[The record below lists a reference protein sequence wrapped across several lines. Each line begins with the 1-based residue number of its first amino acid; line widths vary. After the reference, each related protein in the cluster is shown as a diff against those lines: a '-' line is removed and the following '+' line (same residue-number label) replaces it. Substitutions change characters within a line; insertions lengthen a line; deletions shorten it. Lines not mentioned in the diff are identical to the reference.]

1 MYSTFKRT
9 LAILFL
15 MVSASL
21 SAQTIVYVNASATG
35 LNDGSSWTNAYT
47 QLVDAA
53 ATAPA
58 NAEIWIAQTSNEGYV
73 VTKNNVRTEHI
84 QITKPLTFVGGFM
97 GTEMSKSEIVTGQHT
112 IISGELGDNT
122 ILTDNSNTAFQIKN
136 AQVVFQGILFRKF
149 YAKYADD
156 GNSEYGAIVADTNAI
171 VDMSNCSFMQ
181 NEGSPGGTCI
191 SAFKGSIVTI
201 SASSVVDNVQE
212 GNGSLICRNDDA
224 VIRLTDVIFSNN
236 GNPSASYIFY
246 SGKASNINTSLH
258 EAVLLDLNRVTF
270 NGNIMPISYSYFGS
284 GNFNNCAFDIS
295 ATTQNTFNYI
305 GDSATFYMD
314 SCFINGVYTAELFGI
329 SGVKD
334 FILINS
340 RISNPQLS
348 TLKFFDVNATNKISI
363 SNTTISNLRGSIP
376 IDLYSPK
383 GEVNLDSFYISDSD
397 VSSYLLSVRAN
408 ILNCNNL
415 KLINCKATLGDNY
428 SCNLA
433 NFNNCLINGFQGG
446 DVLNCNQIPV
456 VNFDKC
462 VFKNVHQSETLFRSN
477 INSVISVTNC
487 AISGITMTIN
497 NPGKSMLFSV
507 WGGQTLYAANNTIG
521 NIFTYGNLVDNSG
534 DMFIANCEFDT
545 LSIQNS
551 KTIFNN
557 NKKLWVYNCNIN
569 SNYNIPFLNDTS
581 YFGSVDIDFNL
592 VNSVVYTQQDTIVK
606 NKIKSGNAPFFIS
619 NNISNK
625 KVIGMSSV
633 SECTIPYANL
643 YDDAYSIMYNKGFT
657 PSNISQ
663 YPLVDLF
670 GKPRIVNGIVD
681 IGVKEYQ
688 ITTAILSGSTS
699 NTIGLYP
706 NPTQRFVHIK
716 SVDVG
721 SMRITDCNGRVYL
734 NEAIQVGENVFDI
747 YALPADMY
755 FVSVTVNDTTMV
767 NKLIVMK

>member
-1 MYSTFKRT
+1 MYLTFKRI

-21 SAQTIVYVNASATG
+21 SAQTIVYVNATATG
-35 LNDGSSWTNAYT
+35 LNNGSSWTNAYT

-53 ATAPA
+53 AAAPA
-58 NAEIWIAQTSNEGYV
+58 NAEIWIAQTSNEGYS

-84 QITKPLTFVGGFM
+84 EITKPLTFVGGFM
-97 GTEMSKSEIVTGQHT
+97 GTEISKSEIVTGQNT
-112 IISGELGDNT
+112 IISGEIGDNT
-122 ILTDNSNTAFQIKN
+122 LLTDNSNTAFQIKN
-136 AQVVFQGILFRKF
+136 TLVVFQGILFRKF
-149 YAKYADD
+149 YAKYADN
-156 GNSEYGAIVADTNAI
+156 GSIEYGAILADTNAI
-171 VDMSNCSFMQ
+171 VDINSSSFMQ
-181 NEGSPGGTCI
+181 NNGNPNGTCI
-191 SAFKGSIVTI
+191 SAFKGSRVTI
-201 SASSVVDNVQE
+201 SKSNIVDNVQE

-224 VIRLTDVIFSNN
+224 VIRVTDVIFSNN
-236 GNPSASYIFY
+236 GNTNASYVFY

-258 EAVLLDLNRVTF
+258 EEVLLDLNRVTF

-284 GNFNNCAFDIS
+284 GNFNNCAFNIS
-295 ATTQNTFNYI
+295 VTTQNIFNHT
-305 GDSATFYMD
+305 GDSASFYMD
-314 SCFINGVYTAELFGI
+314 SCSFNGMYTAELFGI

-334 FILINS
+334 FILTNS
-340 RISNPQLS
+340 HILNPQLS
-348 TLKFFDVNATNKISI
+348 KLKFFNVNSSNKISI

-376 IDLYSPK
+376 IDIYSPK
-383 GEVNLDSFYISDSD
+383 GEVDLDNFYISDSD
-397 VSSYLLSVRAN
+397 VSSYLLSVRTN
-408 ILNCNNL
+408 VLNCNNL
-415 KLINCKATLGDNY
+415 KLINCKAILGNNY
-428 SCNLA
+428 SCNQA

-462 VFKNVHQSETLFRSN
+462 IFKNIQQSETLFRSN
-477 INSVISVTNC
+477 INSAISVTNC
-487 AISGITMTIN
+487 SISGTTMTIN
-497 NPGKSMLFSV
+497 NPGKAILFSV

-521 NIFTYGNLVDNSG
+521 NIFTYGNLVDNAG

-551 KTIFNN
+551 KSIFNN

-569 SNYNIPFLNDTS
+569 ANYTIPFLNDTS

-592 VNSVVYTQQDTIVK
+592 VNSIIYTQQDTIVK
-606 NKIKSGNAPFFIS
+606 NKIKSGNSPFFIT

-625 KVIGMSSV
+625 KISGMNSV

-643 YDDAYSIMYNKGFT
+643 YGDAYSIMYNKGFT

-670 GKPRIVNGIVD
+670 GKPRIINGIVD

-688 ITTAILSGSTS
+688 ITTAIFSGSTS
-699 NTIGLYP
+699 NTISIYP
-706 NPTQRFVHIK
+706 NPTQRFVYIK
-716 SVDVG
+716 SADVG

-734 NEAIQVGENVFDI
+734 NEAVQVGENVFDI

-767 NKLIVMK
+767 NKLVVMK